1 MIRSVLIAACLA
13 AVLPAGAEQSGQTLR
28 NLVERSY
35 LELADLATRV
45 SFPGSQYE
53 QVRRELEGEKKKQ
66 AQHLES
72 QEKQLLQ
79 KISQDRKEL
88 ERLNRLASR
97 DDEATTEKRRE
108 LHCRILD
115 LERQAQEKRLE
126 RQHGMPV
133 AFDNRLAKLSL
144 LEHWP
149 EEKRRVDAQIA
160 AGQARQR
167 RFGDVEDIGVRKVG
181 EGQEK
186 DVKKG
191 EEAIKDL
198 KVYGLM
204 PPELADERVQSY
216 VQGLANDLAA
226 HSDIKVPVKVTILSS
241 QEINAFALPGGFL
254 YVNTGL
260 IEKAESESE
269 LAGVLAHEMA
279 HVAARHGARLMRK
292 ATIAGLVYQSA
303 QIAAVIFTG
312 GAVGIGTYYALQYG
326 FFGLG
331 LALNLTLL
339 GVNREF
345 EGEADQLGVQYC
357 WRAGYD
363 PRGFITFF
371 DKMASEKGY
380 VRSASFF
387 RTHPPF
393 FERILSTFK
402 EMEFLPP
409 VEKLKV
415 DCCEFQDMK
424 EHLKAAAR
432 KVEKE
437 RKESP
442 KLRRFP
448 ECPEPP
454 PSKDSQNIER
464 SSGNDNERV
473 GCP

>member
-1 MIRSVLIAACLA
+1 MMRNVLIAACLA
-13 AVLPAGAEQSGQTLR
+13 GALPGRMDQAEWKLR
-28 NLVERSY
+28 ELVERPY
-35 LELADLATRV
+35 PELAELAAQV
-45 SFPGSQYE
+45 SFSRRQYE
-53 QVRRELEGEKKKQ
+53 QVRKELEEEKKKQ
-66 AQHLES
+66 AQRLES
-72 QEKQLLQ
+72 EEKELLR
-79 KISQDRKEL
+79 KISRGRSEL
-88 ERLNRLASR
+88 ERLNRLGSR
-97 DDEATTEKRRE
+97 DDEATAEKRRE
-108 LHCRILD
+108 THSRILE
-115 LERQAQEKRLE
+115 LERQAREKRME
-126 RQHGMPV
+126 RQHGLPV

-144 LEHWP
+144 VERWP
-149 EEKRRVDAQIA
+149 AEKKMVKARIA

-186 DVKKG
+186 DVGKG

-198 KVYGLM
+198 KAYGLM
-204 PPELADERVQSY
+204 PPELTDERVGNY
-216 VQGLANDLAA
+216 VQGLANGLAK
-226 HSDIKVPVKVTILSS
+226 HSDVKVPIKVAILASR
-241 QEINAFALPGGFL
+241 EINAFALPGGFL

-312 GAVGIGTYYALQYG
+312 GAVGIGTYYAMQYG

-345 EGEADQLGVQYC
+345 EAEADQLGVQYC

-371 DKMASEKGY
+371 DKMASEQGY

-393 FERILSTFK
+393 LDRILSTFK

-415 DCCEFQDMK
+415 DCCEFQSVK
-424 EHLKAAAR
+424 EHLGRITLKG
-432 KVEKE
+432 EKE
-437 RKESP
+437 RKENP
-442 KLRRFP
+442 RLRRLP
-448 ECPEPP
+448 E
-454 PSKDSQNIER
+454 
-464 SSGNDNERV
+464 
-473 GCP
+473 

>member
-1 MIRSVLIAACLA
+1 MIRSAFIAACLV
-13 AVLPAGAEQSGQTLR
+13 AVLPARVDQPRQTLR
-28 NLVERSY
+28 DLSDRPY

-53 QVRRELEGEKKKQ
+53 QVRRQLETEKQTQ
-66 AQHLES
+66 ARLLES

-79 KISQDRKEL
+79 QISQARKEL
-88 ERLNRLASR
+88 ERLNRLTSR
-97 DDEATTEKRRE
+97 DDEATTEKRRD
-108 LHCRILD
+108 LHCRILE
-115 LERQAQEKRLE
+115 LERQAHEKRTE
-126 RQHGMPV
+126 RVHGMPV
-133 AFDNRLAKLSL
+133 AFDNKLAKLSL

-149 EEKRRVDAQIA
+149 AEKRAVDAQIA
-160 AGQARQR
+160 AGKARQR
-167 RFGDVEDIGVRKVG
+167 PYGDVEDIGVRKVG

-186 DVKKG
+186 DIKKG

-198 KVYGLM
+198 KMYGLM
-204 PPELADERVQSY
+204 PPELTDERVRNY

-226 HSDIKVPVKVTILSS
+226 RSDVKVPVKVTILSS
-241 QEINAFALPGGFL
+241 REINAFALPGGFL

-345 EGEADQLGVQYC
+345 EAEADQLGVQYC
-357 WRAGYD
+357 WHAGYD
-363 PRGFITFF
+363 PRGFVTFF

-424 EHLKAAAR
+424 EHLKVVTR

-437 RKESP
+437 RKDSP

-448 ECPEPP
+448 ECPEPT
-454 PSKDSQNIER
+454 PSKDSQTIER
-464 SSGNDNERV
+464 STGNDYERV

>member
-1 MIRSVLIAACLA
+1 MIRSALIAACLA
-13 AVLPAGAEQSGQTLR
+13 TVLPARVDQPGQTLR
-28 NLVERSY
+28 NLIERPY

-45 SFPGSQYE
+45 SFSGSQYA
-53 QVRRELEGEKKKQ
+53 QVRRELEAEKKKQ
-66 AQHLES
+66 AQLLES

-79 KISQDRKEL
+79 KIAQDRKEL

-108 LHCRILD
+108 VHCRILE
-115 LERQAQEKRLE
+115 LERQAYEKRVE

-133 AFDNRLAKLSL
+133 VFDNRLAKLSL

-149 EEKRRVDAQIA
+149 AEKSGVDAQIA

-198 KVYGLM
+198 KMYGLM
-204 PPELADERVQSY
+204 PPEMTDERVRNY

-226 HSDIKVPVKVTILSS
+226 RSDVKVPIKVTILTSK
-241 QEINAFALPGGFL
+241 EINAFALPGGFL

-303 QIAAVIFTG
+303 QIAAIIFTG

-345 EGEADQLGVQYC
+345 EAEADQLGVQYC

-380 VRSASFF
+380 VRAASFF

-424 EHLKAAAR
+424 EHLKVTTR

-454 PSKDSQNIER
+454 PSKDSQITER
-464 SSGNDNERV
+464 STGNDYERV
-473 GCP
+473 CCP